1 MGVRALTDR
10 IAVPGIDRRAILG
23 VALAAVAAALVLLV
37 TRPPTTT
44 PVLVA
49 GSDLPAGT
57 PLADL
62 DVGFRSVPDT
72 AGLVAG
78 DDVGELAEWSLRVPL
93 AAGEPI
99 VPSLL
104 QPPAVLAASSL
115 LSLELASAH
124 AVLGRLAP
132 GDLVDVYATSRS
144 SLGTSETSKVATSV
158 FVVDAQVTPA
168 ATGDRVALLLAVDD
182 ALAARLTAAARNGD
196 LDIVRIGP

>member
-23 VALAAVAAALVLLV
+23 VALAAVAAVLVLIV
-37 TRPPTTT
+37 TRPPPTTT
-44 PVLVA
+44 ILVA
-49 GSDLPAGT
+49 DSDLPAGT

-62 DVGFRSVPDT
+62 DVGVRSVPDA

-78 DDVGELAEWSLRVPL
+78 NEVGELANWSLRVPL

-104 QPPAVLAASSL
+104 QPPEVLAASSL

-144 SLGTSETSKVATSV
+144 TLGSSETSKVAAGV
-158 FVVDAQVTPA
+158 FIVDAQVTSA

-196 LDIVRIGP
+196 LDVVRIGP

>member
-10 IAVPGIDRRAILG
+10 IAVPGVDRRTILG
-23 VALAAVAAALVLLV
+23 IGLAAAAAALVLIV
-37 TRPPTTT
+37 TRPPGST

-57 PLADL
+57 PLAEL
-62 DVGFRSVPDT
+62 DVAVRSVTD
-72 AGLVAG
+72 AGGHVVG
-78 DDVGELAEWSLRVPL
+78 DEVGELADWSLRVPL

-104 QPPAVLAASSL
+104 QPPQVLAATSL

-132 GDLVDVYATSRS
+132 GDLIDVYATSRS
-144 SLGTSETSKVATSV
+144 SVGESETTKVAESV
-158 FVVDAQVTPA
+158 FVVDTQVTPA

-182 ALAARLTAAARNGD
+182 GLAARLAAAARSGD
-196 LDIVRIGP
+196 LDIVRVGP